1 MGERLIPISIPQQ
14 CLMSLHSSVK
24 KLLEVLQ
31 DETDIVPTP
40 KPLTPSSMRLNSSTR
55 APTGPL
61 TDDHR
66 RIRMRLS
73 PLLSMEA
80 TLTQKLLPEYFNPD
94 RSCQEICVRA
104 NSGWKTILQ
113 RATSPVPM
121 PHSNGQSR
129 RPGTSDGRHKDDP
142 TAVLAACKDD
152 IVALWYDPIVRDVL
166 NKHNVRLEDSPG
178 LWVRLLIISSQF

>member
-1 MGERLIPISIPQQ
+1 
-14 CLMSLHSSVK
+14 MSLHSSIK

-31 DETDIVPTP
+31 DETDIVPPP
-40 KPLTPSSMRLNSSTR
+40 KLQTPSSMRLNSPAR
-55 APTGPL
+55 VPTGPL
-61 TDDHR
+61 TDEHR

-80 TLTQKLLPEYFNPD
+80 ALTQKLLPDNFNPD
-94 RSCQEICVRA
+94 RSSQEICVRA
-104 NSGWKTILQ
+104 NSGWKTMLQ
-113 RATSPVPM
+113 RATSPP
-121 PHSNGQSR
+121 PIPPSNIQSR
-129 RPGTSDGRHKDDP
+129 RTASGRPGTSDGRHKDDP

-152 IVALWYDPIVRDVL
+152 IIALWHDPIIRDVL